1 MAPPLATEVSKYR
14 ATGDERCPY
23 GAGWYVMKVLLIGAS
38 GQLGRCL
45 QDRQP
50 EGWTLL
56 CPSSSEVNI
65 TDRAA
70 VQAYIENTTPH
81 LIINACAYNAVD
93 LAQSNV
99 ALAMAVN
106 AEGPRH
112 VARAAARVGAR
123 LVHVST
129 DYVFDGKAAKPYD
142 ESAPANPV
150 SVYGKSKHAGELAVL
165 DPHCAA
171 LPPSLS
177 RLVVPPSPPTDGSR
191 SQPASSR
198 QFQPIVLR
206 TAWLYSEY
214 GGNFVKTML
223 RLAAQ
228 GKPIHVVDDQ
238 IGSPTYAGDLADAII
253 QLSQRPDVPGGVYH
267 YSGAT
272 ALSWHGFVQRI
283 FQAAGLTPVLMPI
296 TSAQYPCA
304 AARPRYSVL
313 SCEKIRQY
321 GIVAKPMG
329 DSLQAVVRKCLS

>member
-1 MAPPLATEVSKYR
+1 
-14 ATGDERCPY
+14 
-23 GAGWYVMKVLLIGAS
+23 MKVLIFGAS

-65 TDRAA
+65 TDQAA
-70 VQAYIENTTPH
+70 VQAYIENATPH

-112 VARAAARVGAR
+112 VAQAAVQVGAK
-123 LVHVST
+123 LLHVST
-129 DYVFDGKAAKPYD
+129 DYVFDGKATKPYG
-142 ESAPANPV
+142 ESACANPIN
-150 SVYGKSKHAGELAVL
+150 VYGTSKRAGELAVL
-165 DPHCAA
+165 RALPDPHYAA

-177 RLVVPPSPPTDGSR
+177 GLVVPPSWPTEGSQ
-191 SQPASSR
+191 SKPASLH
-198 QFQPIVLR
+198 QFQSIVLR

-214 GGNFVKTML
+214 SGNFVKTML

-228 GKPIHVVDDQ
+228 GKAIHVVDDQ

-253 QLSQRPDVPGGVYH
+253 QLSQRPDVPGGIYH

-272 ALSWHGFVQRI
+272 ALSWHGFAQRI
-283 FQAAGLTPVLMPI
+283 FQAAGLTPALVPI
-296 TSAQYPCA
+296 TSAQYPSI
-304 AARPRYSVL
+304 AARPKYSAL
-313 SCEKIRQY
+313 SCAKIRQY
-321 GIVAKPMG
+321 GIHAKPV
-329 DSLQAVVRKCLS
+329 DASLPEVVRKCLR

>member
-1 MAPPLATEVSKYR
+1 
-14 ATGDERCPY
+14 
-23 GAGWYVMKVLLIGAS
+23 MKVLLIGAS

-65 TDRAA
+65 TDPAA

-81 LIINACAYNAVD
+81 LIINACACNAVD
-93 LAQSNV
+93 LAESNV

-112 VARAAARVGAR
+112 VAQAAAQVGAK
-123 LVHVST
+123 LLHVST
-129 DYVFDGKAAKPYD
+129 DYVFDGSATKPYD
-142 ESAPANPV
+142 ESAPTNPIN
-150 SVYGKSKHAGELAVL
+150 VYGASKRAGEVAVL
-165 DPHCAA
+165 RALPDPHYAA
-171 LPPSLS
+171 LPLS
-177 RLVVPPSPPTDGSR
+177 WPGLVVPPSWPTEGSQ
-191 SQPASSR
+191 SQRVSSR
-198 QFQPIVLR
+198 QFQSIVLR

-253 QLSQRPDVPGGVYH
+253 RLSQRPGVSGGIYH

-272 ALSWHGFVQRI
+272 ALSWHGFAQRI
-283 FQAAGLTPVLMPI
+283 FQAAGLAPVLRPI

-321 GIVAKPMG
+321 GIVVKPMG
-329 DSLQAVVRKCLS
+329 DSLRAVVRKCLS